1 MCIVNFVTFDFFKY
15 NFNTS
20 YDIQYF
26 ITFPTVLIFSS
37 YCGLAFIGL
46 HQRSGLFEHF
56 QAIRNLLLLE
66 HEQQVILL
74 VQFCS
79 RLWKQNGKRRL

>member
-1 MCIVNFVTFDFFKY
+1 
-15 NFNTS
+15 
-20 YDIQYF
+20 
-26 ITFPTVLIFSS
+26 VLIFSS

-46 HQRSGLFEHF
+46 HQRSGLFEYF
-56 QAIRNLLLLE
+56 QAIRNLLLRE

-79 RLWKQNGKRRL
+79 DIWKWNCKRWLV